1 MMLRPAASSI
11 CTSPAGRLQVPA
23 QMTLVTHW
31 RRALALTLPLLLT
44 GCGEP
49 KITHYT
55 VPKERA
61 AANSTAAPAAA
72 SRPQVDWKLPEGWSQ
87 VEARVGLASF
97 AVFGEGGQQAQVNIT
112 PLPPMQGR
120 EALIINMWRS
130 QVGLGEIPE
139 AEAMAQLGDV
149 EVGGESGKIFEVA
162 SPARDGDG
170 PQRIITAMVHRAD
183 ASWFYKLAG
192 DDVVV
197 QAEKPRFLEFLK
209 SIRVSELAASAPP
222 STARGDGGMGAPMAA
237 ASAPARK
244 FNWQVP
250 AGWTALPVGQM
261 QDARFAVPD
270 QSSSKAEVSV
280 SVFNRP
286 TGDRLS
292 NINRWRGQVGL
303 SNITETEL
311 AGAVTLL
318 DPANPDAILLD
329 VTNNGKRLL
338 GAAYPRGGRYFFYKL
353 LGDEV
358 AVASQKEAFIKFV
371 KSEP

>member
-1 MMLRPAASSI
+1 MTAAHHLLRAA
-11 CTSPAGRLQVPA
+11 L
-23 QMTLVTHW
+23 L
-31 RRALALTLPLLLT
+31 LLPLFLA

-55 VPKERA
+55 VPKERRA
-61 AANSTAAPAAA
+61 AAPWTVP
-72 SRPQVDWKLPEGWSQ
+72 DGWSP

-97 AVFGEGGQQAQVNIT
+97 AVFGDGGRQAQVNIT
-112 PLPPMQGR
+112 PLPAMQGR

-130 QVGLGEIPE
+130 QVGLKEIPE
-139 AEAMAQLGDV
+139 AEAMGQLV
-149 EVGGESGKIFEVA
+149 EVTVGGESGKMFEVA
-162 SPARDGDG
+162 SPAASGEG
-170 PQRIITAMVHRAD
+170 PQRIITAMVHRPD
-183 ASWFYKLAG
+183 ASWFYKLSG
-192 DDVVV
+192 DDALV

-209 SIRVSELAASAPP
+209 SIRIQELAASAPP
-222 STARGDGGMGAPMAA
+222 SAARGGGGMGAPAA
-237 ASAPARK
+237 AAPVAAQK

-250 AGWTALPVGQM
+250 TGWTPLPVGQM

-270 QSSSKAEVSV
+270 LGAAKAEVSV

-303 SNITETEL
+303 SSITEAEL
-311 AGAVTLL
+311 AGAVTPL

-353 LGDEV
+353 LGDEA
-358 AVASQKEAFIKFV
+358 AVAAQRDAFIAFV